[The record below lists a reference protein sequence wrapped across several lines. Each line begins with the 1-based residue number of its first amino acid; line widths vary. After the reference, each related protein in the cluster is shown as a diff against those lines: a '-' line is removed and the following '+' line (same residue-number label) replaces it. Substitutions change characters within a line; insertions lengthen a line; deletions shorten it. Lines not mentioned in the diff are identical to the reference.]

1 MIDKFGDAFMN
12 FKQLPVDTWRG
23 RHDTGKLDIL
33 HECLHASLG
42 NYCEV
47 YGLFSDLIPAQ
58 ALAMGSKTG
67 FSA

>member
-1 MIDKFGDAFMN
+1 MIDMFGDAVIN
-12 FKQLPVDTWRG
+12 WKLLPGDTWRA
-23 RHDTGKLDIL
+23 RHDTGKLDIV
-33 HECLHASLG
+33 HECLHASLV

-58 ALAMGSKTG
+58 ALAMGSKTR